1 MTQISRATKWFM
13 QVVYWSQTHNKLV
26 FALSFFPSLLEMRER
41 ERERERLGGL
51 VFLMRNAQHWDV
63 GAPIGMAKTH

>member
-1 MTQISRATKWFM
+1 M
-13 QVVYWSQTHNKLV
+13 QVFYWSKTHNKLF
-26 FALSFFPSLLEMRER
+26 FALFFFFFFFLFFPSLLEMRER

>member
-41 ERERERLGGL
+41 ERKREVGRIGFFNEKCSTLGCWSP
-51 VFLMRNAQHWDV
+51 HWN
-63 GAPIGMAKTH
+63 G